1 MGRRGASFPYHNF
14 FQTKTMRRFALITA
28 AALAL
33 LGIWAATSL
42 LGGGTDP
49 GAFHGTYLGEA
60 PAPTFTLES
69 ADGPVRLA
77 DYRGRLVTLF
87 FGYTSCP
94 DFCPTTLAKLARVR
108 DLLGPEASELQVVLI
123 TVDPERDDAARLKA
137 YVTAFD
143 TGFVGLTGSMDQI
156 RQVAGD
162 YGIAFQKAE
171 PPMEGMDPGAMEGHE
186 GHQGYVVN
194 HGLYTMAIDA
204 EGRHRLIW
212 GSTVTAQ
219 QMADDL
225 RLLLEE

>member
-1 MGRRGASFPYHNF
+1 
-14 FQTKTMRRFALITA
+14 MRRFALIGA

-33 LGIWAATSL
+33 LGVWAATTL
-42 LGGGTDP
+42 IGGGAGPED
-49 GAFHGTYLGEA
+49 FHGTYLGTF
-60 PAPTFTLES
+60 PAPEFTLQS
-69 ADGPVRLA
+69 ADGPVALA
-77 DYRGRLVTLF
+77 DFRGRLVTLF

-108 DLLGPEASELQVVLI
+108 DMLGADAGALQVVLI
-123 TVDPERDDAARLKA
+123 TVDPERDDAERLEA

-143 TGFVGLTGSMDQI
+143 TGFVGLTGSMDEI
-156 RQVAGD
+156 RRVAGD

-171 PPMEGMDPGAMEGHE
+171 PPMEGMDADAMQGHE

-204 EGRHRLIW
+204 EGRHRIIW
-212 GSTVTAQ
+212 GNDITAE

-225 RLLLEE
+225 RHLLEE